1 MKLYYADRYGM
12 ISSVDIAHALRREAA
27 RKRAEEKDHNERDQ
41 RRQGRAASRRRIVAR
56 MRAVIAPPVAGISG
70 LISGG
75 RP

>member
-12 ISSVDIAHALRREAA
+12 ISSVDIAHALRRAAA
-27 RKRAEEKDHNERDQ
+27 RKRTEEQENRERDQ
-41 RRQGRAASRRRIVAR
+41 RRQARAAGRRKIVAR
-56 MRAVIAPPVAGISG
+56 VRAVLAPPASGIAG

>member
-12 ISSVDIAHALRREAA
+12 ISSVDIAHALRRAAA
-27 RKRAEEKDHNERDQ
+27 RKRTEEQENRERDQ
-41 RRQGRAASRRRIVAR
+41 RRQARAAGRRRIVAR
-56 MRAVIAPPVAGISG
+56 VRAVLAPPAAGIAG

>member
-12 ISSVDIAHALRREAA
+12 IASVDIAHALRRAAA
-27 RKRAEEKDHNERDQ
+27 RKRAEEQQRKERDQ
-41 RRQGRAASRRRIVAR
+41 RRQARTASRRRIVAR
-56 MRAVIAPPVAGISG
+56 VRAVIAPPAAGIAG